1 MEKCPQFCGT
11 KQLRFGSLWAT
22 AHQDLTPFSPKRK
35 PIDIMPIVGHIIFMN
50 YPTAEQMLFL
60 HARLIDEN
68 CWL

>member
-1 MEKCPQFCGT
+1 
-11 KQLRFGSLWAT
+11 
-22 AHQDLTPFSPKRK
+22 
-35 PIDIMPIVGHIIFMN
+35 MPIVGHIIFMN